1 MKTVLEYSVTG
12 TLHGIRY
19 IFESGRNLS
28 ASKMIWT
35 VFVFCAASAGIVL
48 SIQVQADTVGWRGG
62 FAETICVSSPT
73 CLGSRAAA
81 LHCGSPLSYSWK

>member
-35 VFVFCAASAGIVL
+35 VFVFCAAAAGIVL

-62 FAETICVSSPT
+62 FAKKFESVPPHA
-73 CLGSRAAA
+73 LAAGQ
-81 LHCGSPLSYSWK
+81 L

>member
-35 VFVFCAASAGIVL
+35 VFVFFAAAAGIVL
-48 SIQVQADTVGWRGG
+48 SIQVQADT
-62 FAETICVSSPT
+62 AE
-73 CLGSRAAA
+73 
-81 LHCGSPLSYSWK
+81 